1 MLLSILTKGLRIF
14 SFLYYNKACNKR
26 THAERRGAMNK
37 KEVLEIRKQFTNE
50 NCAITRICGCYVD
63 AEKQIRT
70 ELKEA
75 FLSLPEEEMFEY
87 FEIFRKTLSG
97 TLGRNLINLEFPLE
111 QEMPDGTQAWLL
123 KLRNSRLT
131 DDLLLDE
138 FYEKIINSY
147 VYGENYYIILIHAAY
162 DIPKRAEDGLE
173 MFDASDD
180 TYEYLL
186 CSICPVKLS
195 KAGLCY
201 NAEKNSI
208 EDRIRDWIVEMPIT
222 GFLFPAFNDRNTDL
236 HSMLYYTKN
245 PESLQPILMEEV
257 FGCET
262 PLSAKE
268 QKETFGELLS
278 GTLGDACDYETVIS
292 IHENLNELIEEK
304 KDLPEPPTLSKPE
317 VKSLLV
323 QSGASDEVMEHF
335 EEQFD
340 QTAGEN
346 TSFLATNLTST
357 KTLEVRT
364 PDVVVKIA
372 PEKAALME
380 TRVIDGCSYLLIQID
395 DYIEVNG
402 IAIKAGDMD

>member
-1 MLLSILTKGLRIF
+1 
-14 SFLYYNKACNKR
+14 
-26 THAERRGAMNK
+26 MNK
-37 KEVLEIRKQFTNE
+37 KEILEIKKQFTTE
-50 NCAITRICGCYVD
+50 NCAVTRICGCYVD

-75 FLSLPEEEMFEY
+75 FLSLPEEEMFKY

-97 TLGRNLINLEFPLE
+97 TPGRNLISLDFPLE
-111 QEMPDGTQAWLL
+111 QEMPDGAQAWLL
-123 KLRNSRLT
+123 KLRDSRLT
-131 DDLLLDE
+131 DDLLVEE
-138 FYEKIINSY
+138 FYEKIIANY
-147 VYGENYYIILIHAAY
+147 ACGENYYIILIHAAY
-162 DIPKRAEDGLE
+162 DIPKKAQDGTEL
-173 MFDASDD
+173 FDASED

-208 EDRIRDWIVEMPIT
+208 EDRVRDWIVEMPAA
-222 GFLFPAFNDRNTDL
+222 GFLFPSFSDRNTDL

-245 PESLQPILMEEV
+245 PESLQPLLIEEV
-257 FGCET
+257 FGCRP
-262 PLSAKE
+262 PLSARE

-278 GTLGDACDYETVIS
+278 ETLGDACDYETVIN
-292 IHENLNELIEEK
+292 IHENLNGLIEEK

-317 VKSLLV
+317 VKNLLV
-323 QSGASDEVMEHF
+323 QSGAPNETMEHF

-340 QTAGEN
+340 STAGEH

-357 KTLEVRT
+357 RALEVRT
-364 PDVVVKIA
+364 PDVVVKIS

-395 DYIEVNG
+395 DYVEVNG
-402 IAIKAGDMD
+402 VAIRAGELK

>member
-1 MLLSILTKGLRIF
+1 
-14 SFLYYNKACNKR
+14 
-26 THAERRGAMNK
+26 MNK
-37 KEVLEIRKQFTNE
+37 KEILEIKKQFTNE

-75 FLSLPEEEMFEY
+75 FLSLPEEEIYKY

-97 TLGRNLINLEFPLE
+97 TPGKNLLSLDFPLE
-111 QEMPDGTQAWLL
+111 QEMPDGTQNWLL
-123 KLRNSRLT
+123 KLRNSRLM

-138 FYEKIINSY
+138 FYEKIIQNY
-147 VYGENYYIILIHAAY
+147 MYGENYYIILIHAAY
-162 DIPKRAEDGLE
+162 DIPRKAQDGME

-186 CSICPVKLS
+186 CSLCPVKLS

-208 EDRIRDWIVEMPIT
+208 EDRSRDWIVEMPAS

-236 HSMLYYTKN
+236 HSMLYFTKN
-245 PESLQPILMEEV
+245 PESLQPLLMEEV
-257 FGCET
+257 FGCIV

-278 GTLGDACDYETVIS
+278 ETLGNACDYETVVS

-304 KDLPEPPTLSKPE
+304 KDLPELPTLTKPE
-317 VKSLLV
+317 VKSLLM
-323 QSGASDEVMEHF
+323 QSGASEETMEHF
-335 EEQFD
+335 EEHFD
-340 QTAGEN
+340 NTAGEN

-357 KTLEVRT
+357 RALEVRT
-364 PDVVVKIA
+364 PDVIVKIS

-380 TRVIDGCSYLLIQID
+380 TRVIDGCSYLMIQID

-402 IAIKAGDMD
+402 VAIKAGDIE

>member
-1 MLLSILTKGLRIF
+1 
-14 SFLYYNKACNKR
+14 
-26 THAERRGAMNK
+26 MNK
-37 KEVLEIRKQFTNE
+37 KEILEIKKQFTTE
-50 NCAITRICGCYVD
+50 NCAVTRICGCYVD

-75 FLSLPEEEMFEY
+75 FLSLPEEEMFKY

-97 TLGRNLINLEFPLE
+97 TPGRNLISLDFPLE
-111 QEMPDGTQAWLL
+111 QEMPDGAQAWLL
-123 KLRNSRLT
+123 KLRDSRLT
-131 DDLLLDE
+131 DDLLVEE
-138 FYEKIINSY
+138 FYEKIIANY
-147 VYGENYYIILIHAAY
+147 ACGENYYIILIHAAY
-162 DIPKRAEDGLE
+162 DIPKKAQDGAEL
-173 MFDASDD
+173 FDASED

-208 EDRIRDWIVEMPIT
+208 EDRVRDWIVEMPAA
-222 GFLFPAFNDRNTDL
+222 GFLFPSFSDRNTDL

-245 PESLQPILMEEV
+245 PESLQPLLMEEV
-257 FGCET
+257 FGCRP
-262 PLSAKE
+262 PLSARE

-278 GTLGDACDYETVIS
+278 ETLGDACDYEPVIN
-292 IHENLNELIEEK
+292 IHENLNGLIEEK

-317 VKSLLV
+317 VKNLLV
-323 QSGASDEVMEHF
+323 QSGAPNETMEHF

-340 QTAGEN
+340 STAGEH

-357 KTLEVRT
+357 RALEVRT
-364 PDVVVKIA
+364 PDVVVKIS

-395 DYIEVNG
+395 DYVEVNG
-402 IAIKAGDMD
+402 VAIRAGELK

>member
-1 MLLSILTKGLRIF
+1 
-14 SFLYYNKACNKR
+14 
-26 THAERRGAMNK
+26 
-37 KEVLEIRKQFTNE
+37 
-50 NCAITRICGCYVD
+50 
-63 AEKQIRT
+63 
-70 ELKEA
+70 
-75 FLSLPEEEMFEY
+75 
-87 FEIFRKTLSG
+87 
-97 TLGRNLINLEFPLE
+97 
-111 QEMPDGTQAWLL
+111 
-123 KLRNSRLT
+123 
-131 DDLLLDE
+131 
-138 FYEKIINSY
+138 
-147 VYGENYYIILIHAAY
+147 
-162 DIPKRAEDGLE
+162 

-317 VKSLLV
+317 VKNLLV

-346 TSFLATNLTST
+346 TSFLATNLTSA

-380 TRVIDGCSYLLIQID
+380 TRVIDGCSYLLIQIN

-402 IAIKAGDMD
+402 VAIKAGDTD